1 MNFLVRVLACLPA
14 LAVALGWTCLAARL
28 IGKCRAYAFLDVD
41 LGMLAEVPPK
51 IDAIVPARDEE
62 EHVEA
67 TLRGLAA
74 QDYPGLSI
82 LVVDDQSSDRTAEIV
97 AALVDDLGVPIRLIR
112 GVERPAGW
120 VGKTWSVHQGVAQS
134 TAEWIWFV
142 DADMTM
148 HPGAL
153 ETALNLADARTA
165 DCVSLFPRP
174 VCRTFWQASI
184 ATSFLQILAQ
194 LYPFDRVNDPAC
206 PEAVAA
212 GGFILVRR
220 SAYLEVGGHEAVRG
234 EIVEDIQLARRIKQA
249 GFRLVVALA
258 PGLATTHM
266 YGNLA
271 AIGRGLRKNAYAGMD
286 YLFYK
291 FAFGLIFGILMA
303 WTPLFTL
310 FIGIGLGRLELMEI
324 GAWGVLAQAAASYPT
339 TRFLGVSPLYAF
351 TFPLGMSAYMVITAS
366 SVWQHHRGGTA
377 WKGRR
382 FATMAAEVA
391 HR

>member
-1 MNFLVRVLACLPA
+1 MSLLMRILACLPA
-14 LAVALGWTCLAARL
+14 FAVAFGWSCLAARL
-28 IGKCRAYAFLDVD
+28 IGKRRAYAFLGPDASTAVD
-41 LGMLAEVPPK
+41 APE

-67 TLRGLAA
+67 TLRGLAG
-74 QDYPGLSI
+74 QDYAGLSI

-97 AALVDDLGVPIRLIR
+97 ASLVKDLRVPIRLVR

-120 VGKTWSVHQGVAQS
+120 VGKTWAVHQGVERA

-142 DADMTM
+142 DADMAM
-148 HPGAL
+148 HPRAL
-153 ETALNLADARTA
+153 ATALNLARARGA

-174 VCRTFWQASI
+174 ICRTFWQASI

-194 LYPFDRVNDPAC
+194 LYPFDRVNDPEH

-220 SAYLEVGGHEAVRG
+220 SAYLHVGGHEAVRG
-234 EIVEDIQLARRIKQA
+234 EIVEDIQLARRLKQA

-266 YGNLA
+266 YGSLA

-291 FAFGLIFGILMA
+291 FAFGLLFGIVMAWAPLISLIFGI
-303 WTPLFTL
+303 
-310 FIGIGLGRLELMEI
+310 GRGLPELVVL
-324 GAWGVLAQAAASYPT
+324 GAWGVFAQAAASYPT

-351 TFPLGMSAYMVITAS
+351 TFPAGMSAYMAIAAS
-366 SVWQHHRGGTA
+366 SVWQYHRGGTV

-382 FATMAAEVA
+382 FVATPGEAAP
-391 HR
+391 R